1 MNLCIVGNPKSK
13 AITRIVNSTSLN
25 RYTRNCDA
33 VINYGLAGTKLNT
46 FIDKHP
52 SFDNKPIINRFIGCN
67 KYRAIKEA
75 EIANILV
82 PKTLLSLSRTNNVA
96 DFLTKKFHSQG
107 GIGINHATT
116 KTKLN
121 GKYYQEFINNRR
133 YELRVHGFLW
143 LNVKDWLIQKRFGNA
158 EKIAWNYHNGG
169 RFQSIKAPNVYKIFN
184 DAKELTIKILK
195 MRHMSFGAADFI
207 LSNSGKL
214 YFIEVNSAPGFTKL
228 SEDIYVK
235 AFSTLANKAN
245 KDIHKYCR

>member
-1 MNLCIVGNPKSK
+1 MNLCIIGRQKSK
-13 AITRIVNSTSLN
+13 AVTRIVNSTSLS
-25 RYTRNCDA
+25 RYTKDCAA
-33 VINYGLAGTKLNT
+33 VINYGLAGIKLNT
-46 FIDKHP
+46 FIEGHP
-52 SFDNKPIINRFIGCN
+52 SFDNKPTVNRFIGCN
-67 KYRAIKEA
+67 KYRAVKEA
-75 EIANILV
+75 ETANILV
-82 PKTLLSLSRTNNVA
+82 PKTSLSLSRTDSKTN
-96 DFLTKKFHSQG
+96 FLTKKFHSQG

-121 GKYYQEFINNRR
+121 GKYYQEFIANRR